1 MDELKV
7 KDDFIKLGQVL
18 KACGMVESGVEAKEV
33 IQDGLVTV
41 DGEVETQRGKKLKG
55 GEIIE
60 FNGQKVK
67 IIPAE

>member
-55 GEIIE
+55 GEIVE

>member
-41 DGEVETQRGKKLKG
+41 DGEVENQRGKKLKG

>member
-7 KDDFIKLGQVL
+7 KYDFIKLGQVL

-41 DGEVETQRGKKLKG
+41 DGKVETQRGKKLKG